1 MRTKAQEWRRTRD
14 SKRAEEQHCCSSKCS
29 HFKEEGEEE
38 VSWYTSSVPLV
49 PPPSGETPWPSAS
62 QSIALCTP
70 PRSSGPYAKWSCPW
84 GRSQQGPPVALSSLC
99 SHSRGAKLC
108 GEGLARTCSVLLERN
123 RCNGRLQPGDGV
135 TPWVGVA
142 PAQLGLICTESN
154 ACDTSMAFHLSAGQG
169 KCTLCSRNMLF
180 SSAFCFFWK
189 IYLFSPS
196 TLMLLK

>member
-29 HFKEEGEEE
+29 YFKEEGEEE

-84 GRSQQGPPVALSSLC
+84 GRSQQGPPMALSSLG

-108 GEGLARTCSVLLERN
+108 GEGLARTCSVLLERL
-123 RCNGRLQPGDGV
+123 LQWEIAARGWGDPMG
-135 TPWVGVA
+135 WG
-142 PAQLGLICTESN
+142 G
-154 ACDTSMAFHLSAGQG
+154 
-169 KCTLCSRNMLF
+169 
-180 SSAFCFFWK
+180 
-189 IYLFSPS
+189 PS
-196 TLMLLK
+196 TAWSDLHRVKCL